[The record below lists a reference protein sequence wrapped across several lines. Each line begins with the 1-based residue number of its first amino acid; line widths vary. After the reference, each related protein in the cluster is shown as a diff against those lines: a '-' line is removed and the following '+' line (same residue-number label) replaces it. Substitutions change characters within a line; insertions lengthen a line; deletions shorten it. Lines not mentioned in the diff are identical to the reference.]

1 MLSRLFP
8 LTLPPSRILYR
19 VLAAQRP
26 TRTTVMASRQPK
38 DVNGFVGEREQARG
52 PASTCPQPGL
62 SHGQPSRLPTHHAPQ
77 KGLKVPP
84 QADLAVRRQTAR
96 QAIGNDI
103 RVVGPPI
110 IYNPKEM
117 PAKKRSAA
125 TLIEKA
131 QRQLPKDPAEDIV
144 ALASQVASFHPFP
157 IKV

>member
-1 MLSRLFP
+1 
-8 LTLPPSRILYR
+8 
-19 VLAAQRP
+19 
-26 TRTTVMASRQPK
+26 MASRQPK

-52 PASTCPQPGL
+52 PAATYHPPDL
-62 SHGQPSRLPTHHAPQ
+62 SHGQLPRVPPQTAPQ
-77 KGLKVPP
+77 KGLKVLP

-96 QAIGNDI
+96 QAIGNGL

-157 IKV
+157 TKV